1 MDTCKSNL
9 IELSSVTKKYGSK
22 VVLDNLNLTISPGD
36 FVSVVGPSGCGK
48 STLVNILGLLDRRFE
63 GSYLLGDMV
72 VNKAS
77 ESALSK
83 IRNLRIGFVFQAYH
97 LIDYMTVEDNIL
109 MPVSYF
115 KKSVEKERYE
125 FLMDMLGLN
134 NLRKQVAVSLS
145 GGEKQRVSIARAMIN
160 NPELIIA
167 DEPTGN
173 LDGANT
179 GTVFSALKK
188 MNEAGTTIVMV
199 THNDELA
206 AKTTRQLVL
215 NNGKL
220 VEG

>member
-72 VNKAS
+72 VNNAS

-97 LIDYMTVEDNIL
+97 LIDYMTV
-109 MPVSYF
+109 
-115 KKSVEKERYE
+115 
-125 FLMDMLGLN
+125 
-134 NLRKQVAVSLS
+134 VSLS

>member
-1 MDTCKSNL
+1 MDTCKRNL

-22 VVLDNLNLTISPGD
+22 VVLDNLNLSISSGE

-48 STLVNILGLLDRRFE
+48 STLVNILGLLDCHYE
-63 GSYLLGDMV
+63 GTYLLGEQPV
-72 VNKAS
+72 YKAK
-77 ESALSK
+77 EAVLSK
-83 IRNLRIGFVFQAYH
+83 MRNLQIGFIFQAYH
-97 LIDYMTVEDNIL
+97 LIEYMTVEDNIL
-109 MPVSYF
+109 MPVTYF
-115 KKSVEKERYE
+115 KKHVERDYYE
-125 FLMDMLGLN
+125 YLLDMLGLN
-134 NLRKQVAVSLS
+134 SLRKQVAVSLS

-160 NPELIIA
+160 SPELIIA

-179 GTVFSALKK
+179 DSVFSVLKK
-188 MNEAGTTIVMV
+188 MNESGTTIVMV

-206 AKTTRQLVL
+206 SKTTRQLVL

>member
-1 MDTCKSNL
+1 MDTCKPNF

-22 VVLDNLNLTISPGD
+22 VVLDNLSLAISPGD

-63 GSYLLGDMV
+63 GSYRLGDLV
-72 VNKAS
+72 VNKAN

-83 IRNLRIGFVFQAYH
+83 IRNLQIGFIFQAYH

-109 MPVSYF
+109 MPVSYY
-115 KKSVEKERYE
+115 KKCVEKERYE
-125 FLMDMLGLN
+125 FLLDMLGLN
-134 NLRKQVAVSLS
+134 SLRKQVAVSLS

-160 NPELIIA
+160 NPDLIIA

-179 GTVFSALKK
+179 ETVFSVLKK
-188 MNEAGTTIVMV
+188 MNDSGTTIVMV
-199 THNDELA
+199 THNDALA